1 MKEDMVKG
9 EKRAEPEKSTKQL
22 KSKKDTPAS
31 K

>member
-9 EKRAEPEKSTKQL
+9 EKRAEPEKSTKHL

>member
-9 EKRAEPEKSTKQL
+9 EKRAETEKSTKQL

>member
-9 EKRAEPEKSTKQL
+9 ERRAEPENSTKQL